1 MSHDK
6 TDDPRRRWLIKA
18 LAAGLVATTLPD
30 RMAMA
35 ADSTPARPG
44 RLPAGRSI
52 FRLAGDVRVNGT
64 PATLQTSISSTD
76 TLETGPRS
84 ELIFVVGDNAMILRE
99 SSRLEMSAVTGE
111 SILGALRLLAGKL
124 LSVTRNRRLQVNT
137 TTATIGIRGTGFY
150 IESEPQQTYFCTCYG
165 TTDVAASSDPT
176 SRDTIVARQHDK
188 PVYIVGGAPQGQAI
202 RRAPFI
208 NHTDQELMLIESIV
222 GRTPPFVFPG
232 SAYSGPRRDY

>member
-6 TDDPRRRWLIKA
+6 TEDPRRRWLIKA
-18 LAAGLVATTLPD
+18 LAAGLTVTALPGGGAT
-30 RMAMA
+30 A
-35 ADSTPARPG
+35 ADSTPVRPG

-52 FRLAGDVRVNGT
+52 YRLAGDVRVNGAQ
-64 PATLQTSISSTD
+64 ATLQTGIGSTD

-84 ELIFVVGDNAMILRE
+84 ELVFVVGDNAMILRE
-99 SSRLEMSAVTGE
+99 SSRLEMSAIIGG
-111 SILGALRLLAGKL
+111 SALAALRLWAGKL
-124 LSVTRNRRLQVNT
+124 LSVTRNRRLQVHT
-137 TTATIGIRGTGFY
+137 ATATIGIRGTGFY

-165 TTDVAASSDPT
+165 TTDVAASGDPA
-176 SRDTIVARQHDK
+176 SRDTIVARQHDR